1 MFRFLLKAALVYLG
15 YRGVKSVWESRR
27 RSPEIKGKAESKPL
41 DLSRSDVSEARFED
55 VENDPS

>member
-15 YRGVKSVWESRR
+15 YRTVRSVWETQRR
-27 RSPEIKGKAESKPL
+27 NTEIKGKTKNRPL
-41 DLSRSDVSEARFED
+41 DLSDSDVSEARFED